1 MKRFRQ
7 NKILKI
13 IFWLF
18 FSFTI
23 TNAQQISI
31 NRIEQMPNIPS
42 PYEMRDW
49 EKVAKGYD
57 SLVFDIN
64 RTGQYLPLIWINNNS
79 INYPGHSSFGLHTV
93 VGTTSPASAEGIN
106 LIPSTV

>member
-31 NRIEQMPNIPS
+31 NQIEQMPNIPS

-49 EKVAKGYD
+49 KKKWEVGKRKNPI
-57 SLVFDIN
+57 SHIKIHLLTSN
-64 RTGQYLPLIWINNNS
+64 LPL
-79 INYPGHSSFGLHTV
+79 LM
-93 VGTTSPASAEGIN
+93 
-106 LIPSTV
+106 